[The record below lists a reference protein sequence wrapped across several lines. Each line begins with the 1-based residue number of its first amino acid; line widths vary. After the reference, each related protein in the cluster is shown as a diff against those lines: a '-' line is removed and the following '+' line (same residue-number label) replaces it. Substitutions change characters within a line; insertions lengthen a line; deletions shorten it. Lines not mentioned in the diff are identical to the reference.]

1 MMKKTIIIL
10 LAALAALCSCAK
22 VEQEVNISKDGM
34 VTLGFDVTL
43 PGRPTVTKALGD
55 EEIESL
61 TLAVFSSTGEL
72 VTTAA
77 ATPVSGAAFTKD
89 GADGKYHFKVTLP
102 TTDGRTVVHFIA
114 GAHGQINNAGSEAY
128 VMSNLLTEAQSDGQ
142 GGYDLPNSYWQRI
155 EVVDGINETTRF
167 QNIVL
172 IRNSVKLSLEVAPEC
187 TNFTITGFEVV
198 NKPLSTHTALY
209 VHNEFISDY
218 QSKSYEDVRAIYDGD
233 GWPMTRFDS
242 RILSDASD
250 DAGINGVEYDPNSYQ
265 SSDPQYIYQRSLTKN
280 IDPTY
285 IIVKGVYTPTGG
297 GQGVTCY
304 YKINLADTDDHLLP
318 LYRNFHYR
326 FIIKSVGVKGEDT
339 PYSAAQSHGSG
350 GLNIDVVTHY
360 DSAGSEGGVQL
371 RLGWSQNTYTPS
383 DYTSLTSVSTTTS
396 IINGVTYAVAYL
408 PVDCRV
414 NGTTNN
420 QRVYLEDEDGYV
432 FCVGDE
438 SQHSVS
444 AEVDD
449 AYRGANYKVF
459 HKAEIVGD
467 HIELYIREPRSFTK
481 QTFSVKVGGAGI
493 GHSVTVY
500 ATGQLTFG
508 IACNPQTIDTGLDR
522 AMTVKVQLPQ
532 DLSPSLFPMNLY
544 IYVKNNS
551 LSPIAGSDLV
561 VGTGAAP
568 GSSTGTYYF
577 KKILSKAEYDTL
589 GVVSG
594 KVVLPLQFKT
604 SKENSGSV
612 VGVTSDKVSA
622 AWTEFYN
629 TSVTGAFSD
638 VKFVGYETV
647 SPRVGADLT
656 LSFTTNSITTVDV
669 VLAPGLEPATDYMNE
684 LTGFDLSAY
693 PQGSKAYTIYSVT
706 AGTHTVPLRVNS
718 QDQSGYNNHN
728 LAAYVYSAS
737 SGYATQALADRT
749 ASLHAVDVDVDV
761 DVPFT
766 TSEFTST
773 SKTYTQDGASFTVTL
788 SSRPSS
794 SGYFE
799 MTSTGSSWFGYS
811 PSGTI
816 TVTSNNL
823 HKVCSVSFTMSQNKM
838 GVSSSVGSMSSTAS
852 GDTNISWTG
861 SATTVTFS
869 GTEAGADRSGW
880 SSTLWTN
887 HFTSMKVH
895 FGSYYAEGAAN

>member
-1 MMKKTIIIL
+1 MMKKTLII

-22 VEQEVNISKDGM
+22 VEQEENISKDGM

-55 EEIESL
+55 EEINSL

-77 ATPVSGAAFTKD
+77 ATPVSGTAFSKD
-89 GADGKYHFKVTLP
+89 GTDGKYHFKVTLP

-128 VMSNLLTEAQSDGQ
+128 VMSNLLTDAQSDGQ
-142 GGYDLPNSYWQRI
+142 GGYNLPNSYWQRI
-155 EVVDGINETTRF
+155 EVVDGINESTRF
-167 QNIVL
+167 QDIVL
-172 IRNSVKLSLEVAPEC
+172 IRNSVKLSLEVAQEC

-209 VHNEFISDY
+209 VHNEFISEY
-218 QSKSYEDVRAIYDGD
+218 QSKTYEQVKAIYDGD

-242 RILSDASD
+242 RILSDVQADS
-250 DAGINGVEYDPNSYQ
+250 GINGVVYDATSYQ
-265 SSDPQYIYQRSLTKN
+265 SSASQYIYQRSLTKN

-285 IIVKGVYTPTGG
+285 IIVKGIYTPTG

-339 PYSAAQSHGSG
+339 PYNAAQSHGSG
-350 GLNIDVVTHY
+350 GLNIGVVTHY
-360 DSAGSEGGVQL
+360 DSAGSEGDVQL

-383 DYTSLTSVSTTTS
+383 DYTSLTSVSNTTKL
-396 IINGVTYAVAYL
+396 IDGVTYGVAYL

-414 NGTTNN
+414 SGTTNN
-420 QRVYLEDEDGYV
+420 QKIYLEDEDGNV
-432 FCVGDE
+432 FCVGTD

-444 AEVDD
+444 TVVND
-449 AYRGANYKVF
+449 AYRSANYKVF

-481 QTFSVKVGGAGI
+481 QTFSVKVGGTGI

-508 IACNPQTIDTGLDR
+508 IACEPQTIATGLNQN
-522 AMTVKVQLPQ
+522 MTVNVQLPQ

-561 VGTGAAP
+561 VGTGTAP

-577 KKILSKAEYDTL
+577 KKILSKDEYDRL
-589 GVVSG
+589 SVVSG

-629 TSVTGAFSD
+629 TSVAGAFSA
-638 VKFVGYETV
+638 VSFSGYDGVTPAAGV
-647 SPRVGADLT
+647 LLT
-656 LSFTTNSITTVDV
+656 LSFKTSQIASVDIT
-669 VLAPGLEPATDYMNE
+669 LRGLEPANDYMTLLRTN
-684 LTGFDLSAY
+684 DD
-693 PQGSKAYTIYSVT
+693 GSKTYTIYSVT
-706 AGTHTVPLRVNS
+706 RNDGLSDSPHTIALRTTTDGNV
-718 QDQSGYNNHN
+718 
-728 LAAYVYSAS
+728 SA
-737 SGYATQALADRT
+737 T
-749 ASLHAVDVDVDV
+749 LHAPNFTDATVSLNVAQPSQAQNLTVN
-761 DVPFT
+761 VP
-766 TSEFTST
+766 FTST
-773 SKTYTQDGASFTVTL
+773 SFSNNTFSDSASGLTVTL
-788 SSRPSS
+788 SKAAGASS
-794 SGYFE
+794 YNMMNTYSNFIITKLYSSCDNIQFSTDSYPI
-799 MTSTGSSWFGYS
+799 TS
-811 PSGTI
+811 I
-816 TVTSNNL
+816 
-823 HKVCSVSFTMSQNKM
+823 SFTLNKSEL
-838 GVSSSVGSMSSTAS
+838 GISSTTGTMSNGAVAS
-852 GDTNISWTG
+852 LTPSWSG
-861 SATTVTFS
+861 SATSVKVETKEHGTDYEDKSNEVSSATVTVLKPALPLRY
-869 GTEAGADRSGW
+869 EQQ
-880 SSTLWTN
+880 
-887 HFTSMKVH
+887 
-895 FGSYYAEGAAN
+895 